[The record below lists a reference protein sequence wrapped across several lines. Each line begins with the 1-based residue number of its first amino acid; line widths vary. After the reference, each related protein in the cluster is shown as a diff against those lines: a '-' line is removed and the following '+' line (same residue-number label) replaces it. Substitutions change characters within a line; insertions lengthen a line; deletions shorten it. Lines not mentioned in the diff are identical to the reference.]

1 MPVVSPGWEARFRS
15 WLLERRLVGG
25 DKAPFMVHWVSR
37 FLTSSTGERPWADSR
52 VVEAFLESLGRQ
64 KEPWQ
69 VAQAGEAIRLF
80 AFHVE
85 AAENRA
91 AQSSAAEH
99 GEAWDHVAEEVRRV
113 LRLQHLSLRTEKA
126 YLHWLRA
133 FQGFLGGK
141 APESLDEQD
150 VRAFLSHLAVEGG
163 VAASTQN
170 QALSALLFLFK
181 NGLARSLGD
190 VASAVR
196 ARDRRRLP
204 VVLTKAEV
212 LRVLD
217 ELPAPY
223 SLIARFCYGC
233 GLREQEALE
242 LRIKDVDFEA
252 GMVIVRSGKGDK
264 DRRTVLPASLHRPW
278 MEHLERVR
286 AVYDQD
292 RADDAPGVALPYA
305 LERKYPNAGKE
316 WAWFWVFPA
325 QNVSI
330 DPRSR
335 VVRRHHQH
343 PSALQKQFRAAVVRA
358 GIVKPATVHTLRHSF
373 ATHLLEDGY
382 DVRTVQELLG
392 HTNVRTTMI
401 YTHVAV
407 KHKLGVR
414 SPLDSPT

>member
-1 MPVVSPGWEARFRS
+1 LFGYFEEQRSAPEPGEPEA
-15 WLLERRLVGG
+15 G
-25 DKAPFMVHWVSR
+25 D
-37 FLTSSTGERPWADSR
+37 
-52 VVEAFLESLGRQ
+52 
-64 KEPWQ
+64 
-69 VAQAGEAIRLF
+69 
-80 AFHVE
+80 
-85 AAENRA
+85 
-91 AQSSAAEH
+91 SAAWNRVTDELI
-99 GEAWDHVAEEVRRV
+99 RV
-113 LRLQHLSLRTEKA
+113 LRLQHLSLRTERA
-126 YLHWLRA
+126 YVYWVN
-133 FQGFLGGK
+133 GFRRFVGEKTL
-141 APESLDEQD
+141 AEVNDD
-150 VRAFLSHLAVEGG
+150 DARAFLSHLAVEGD

-170 QALSALLFLFK
+170 QALSALLFLFR
-181 NGLARSLGD
+181 NGLARPLGD
-190 VASAVR
+190 IASAVR

-212 LRVLD
+212 LRVLT

-223 SLIARFCYGC
+223 ALISRFVYGC
-233 GLREQEALE
+233 GLRVQEGLE
-242 LRIKDVDFEA
+242 LRIKDVDFES

-286 AVYDQD
+286 ALYDQD
-292 RADDAPGVALPYA
+292 RASDTPGVALPHA
-305 LERKYPNAGKE
+305 QEREYPNAGKE
-316 WAWFWVFPA
+316 WAWFWAFPA
-325 QNVSI
+325 PNLSV

-343 PSALQKQFRAAVVRA
+343 PSAIQKQFRAAVQRL
-358 GIVKPATVHTLRHSF
+358 GITKPATVHTLRHSF

-382 DVRTVQELLG
+382 DIRTVQELLG